1 MCFLLRWRFLP
12 FLLIL
17 LLILL
22 QKTFPLFYVL
32 FCYFYK
38 HLVIVYLMMW
48 KFFNDLNVVVKE
60 SNTIFPPLQS
70 TNTEN
75 RVHIRLMLNSSQP
88 VSLKISFMAGTN
100 IPPASNRRWPKKN
113 CKRGDPQHFSLI
125 RGDLR
130 IFFPGGRGCWNT
142 FWWGLYPLCMS
153 SRLKLRFLFIKW
165 QFFKALQ
172 RWMS

>member
-38 HLVIVYLMMW
+38 HLVIVYFMMW
-48 KFFNDLNVVVKE
+48 KFFNDLNTVVKE

-88 VSLKISFMAGTN
+88 VSLQISFMAGTN
-100 IPPASNRRWPKKN
+100 IPPASNRRGPKKN

-125 RGDLR
+125 RGELR
-130 IFFPGGRGCWNT
+130 IFFLGAGGVGTLFGGGCI
-142 FWWGLYPLCMS
+142 PSAC
-153 SRLKLRFLFIKW
+153 
-165 QFFKALQ
+165 QVV
-172 RWMS
+172 

>member
-38 HLVIVYLMMW
+38 HLVIVYFMMW
-48 KFFNDLNVVVKE
+48 KFFNDLNIVVKE

-75 RVHIRLMLNSSQP
+75 RAHIRLMLNSSQP
-88 VSLKISFMAGTN
+88 VSLQISFMAGTN
-100 IPPASNRRWPKKN
+100 IPPASNRRGPKN
-113 CKRGDPQHFSLI
+113 NFEDFEDWGF
-125 RGDLR
+125 
-130 IFFPGGRGCWNT
+130 FFPGAGGVGTLFGGGCIP
-142 FWWGLYPLCMS
+142 YAC
-153 SRLKLRFLFIKW
+153 
-165 QFFKALQ
+165 QVV
-172 RWMS
+172 